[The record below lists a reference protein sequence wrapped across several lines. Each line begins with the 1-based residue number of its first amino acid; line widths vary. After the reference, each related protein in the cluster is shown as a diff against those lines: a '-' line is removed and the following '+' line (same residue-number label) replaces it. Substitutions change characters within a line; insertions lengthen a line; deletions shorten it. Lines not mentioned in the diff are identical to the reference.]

1 MAKASQ
7 MVTSKE
13 MKVRFLPDP
22 AFNVGLTSEQR
33 GVRIRLQD
41 TNLERIENIR
51 CVSETLVYSE
61 DMTNTQNR
69 IDEAK
74 EKAAQAWAKWEAAKQ
89 ASKEAY
95 FAFRNDTG
103 TYEKYEKICE
113 VRDDEYAEAI
123 EAEEEVWRAES
134 YDDWEKCADA
144 KERAYKAAVR

>member
-1 MAKASQ
+1 MIY
-7 MVTSKE
+7 KE
-13 MKVRFLPDP
+13 QKRKK
-22 AFNVGLTSEQR
+22 
-33 GVRIRLQD
+33 
-41 TNLERIENIR
+41 IENIR
-51 CVSETLVYSE
+51 CFPEALVYSK
-61 DMTNTQNR
+61 DMTNTQNK